1 MKMIITAPATFECDE
16 LVVGGTLTAL
26 QHAVNNNL
34 PILTNGKVFYFSHET
49 DEEGKLLQ
57 DAVAM
62 DKISLMLRGKLIFP
76 FVDQI
81 FLRQEYLSLISR
93 TSAQKLYFNK
103 IYLFD
108 PEEIENIRKTI
119 NYYEVVDII
128 KKRYLL
134 TPEVKSF
141 VTGEKDFITHID
153 FGEQNLIY
161 AKSKLSKKQIGSYDH
176 SEFMSKRKVGW
187 WLKQNGY
194 KSHVKGNV
202 TKLYHH
208 QRLKRAHYNLKLGTN
223 IVDKRNG

>member
-1 MKMIITAPATFECDE
+1 MRLVAPATFECDE
-16 LVVGGTLTAL
+16 LVVGATLP
-26 QHAVNNNL
+26 AVEYAASNNL
-34 PILTNGKVFYFSHET
+34 PLLTNGKVVYFLHEV
-49 DEEGKLLQ
+49 DEDGKLLQ
-57 DAVAM
+57 DTVAM

-81 FLRQEYLSLISR
+81 FLRQKYLSLISR

-108 PEEIENIRKTI
+108 PEEIENIRRTI
-119 NYYEVVDII
+119 SCYEVVDII

-134 TPEVKSF
+134 TPEIKSF

-153 FGEQNLIY
+153 FGKQNLIY
-161 AKSKLSKKQIGSYDH
+161 AKSKLSKKQLGSYDH
-176 SEFMSKRKVGW
+176 SEFMARRKVGW
-187 WLKQNGY
+187 WLKQSGY

-208 QRLKRAHYNLKLGTN
+208 QRLKRAHYSLKLPAN
-223 IVDKRNG
+223 IVDKRDG

>member
-1 MKMIITAPATFECDE
+1 MRVVAPATFECDE
-16 LVVGGTLTAL
+16 LVVGATLPAIEY
-26 QHAVNNNL
+26 AVNNNL
-34 PILTNGKVFYFSHET
+34 PLLTNGKVIYFLHEV
-49 DEEGKLLQ
+49 DEEGKLVQ
-57 DAVAM
+57 DTVAM
-62 DKISLMLRGKLIFP
+62 QKISLAIKGKLVFP

-81 FLRQEYLSLISR
+81 FLRKNYLSLISR

-153 FGEQNLIY
+153 FGKQNLIY
-161 AKSKLSKKQIGSYDH
+161 AKSKLSKKQLGSYDH
-176 SEFMSKRKVGW
+176 SEFMSRRKIGW

-208 QRLKRAHYNLKLGTN
+208 QRLKRAHYNLKLPPN
-223 IVDKRNG
+223 IVDKRDG

>member
-1 MKMIITAPATFECDE
+1 MRLVAPATFECDE
-16 LVVGGTLTAL
+16 LVVGATLPAVEY
-26 QHAVNNNL
+26 AVNNNL
-34 PILTNGKVFYFSHET
+34 PLLTNGKVIYFLHEV
-49 DEEGKLLQ
+49 DEGGKLLQ
-57 DAVAM
+57 DTVAM
-62 DKISLMLRGKLIFP
+62 HKISLTLRGKLIFP

-108 PEEIENIRKTI
+108 PEEIENTRKTI

-153 FGEQNLIY
+153 FGKQNLIY
-161 AKSKLSKKQIGSYDH
+161 AKSKLSKKQLGSYAH
-176 SEFMSKRKVGW
+176 SEFMARRKVGW

-208 QRLKRAHYNLKLGTN
+208 QRLKRAHYNLKLDAKV
-223 IVDKRNG
+223 VDKRNG